1 MSLQNIGQE
10 RPQYLRPRSISVR
23 FMLSKSTICDRV
35 EHTETGDDTS
45 GKLISLARMYVTFN
59 FNRVHQDLANDA
71 VETVKGAAGEA
82 GDKASEGA
90 DSVSKAAGDAA
101 GKVQEAVEGAVE
113 GAKDLGEK
121 AKQATEEAWDATKDA
136 AQGVADDV
144 TAAVEDVSK

>member
-1 MSLQNIGQE
+1 MASSSVLLGGGAGAAAFPGAAAGKALPRPCFLAARPHTVSGGRLCLQT
-10 RPQYLRPRSISVR
+10 PPRA
-23 FMLSKSTICDRV
+23 TP
-35 EHTETGDDTS
+35 
-45 GKLISLARMYVTFN
+45 
-59 FNRVHQDLANDA
+59 ANDA
-71 VETVKGAAGEA
+71 VENVKGAAGEA
-82 GDKASEGA
+82 GDKVSEGA

-136 AQGVADDV
+136 AQGAADNV